1 MEKAIIDNYAA
12 GQLNYVVPCFQ
23 LAEGIISHR
32 IDHSLFVKMVELF
45 RAMSAKETILVETT
59 YRYDDLIL
67 TVNGSDGSQRCTMC
81 PLQYIHNDLDKKLQY
96 FRKHEIPL
104 STTRFKPALEYN
116 HSRQAVILQI
126 DMGSNFSMIFEAL
139 LADKKKRRVAAEELT
154 SVLSD
159 SNYAIS
165 LSYYLKINAKNIN
178 TYKEDLSQYI
188 LLLSELNKGKIESA

>member
-1 MEKAIIDNYAA
+1 MDKIIVDNYAA

-23 LAEGIISHR
+23 LGEGIVSHR

-45 RAMSAKETILVETT
+45 RAMSAKENIRVETT

-67 TVNGSDGSQRCTMC
+67 TVSGDGSQRCTMC
-81 PLQYIHNDLDKKLQY
+81 PIQYIHNDFDKKLQY
-96 FRKHEIPL
+96 YRKHEIQL

-139 LADKKKRRVAAEELT
+139 LADKKKKRLPEEELAT
-154 SVLSD
+154 VLSD

-178 TYKEDLSQYI
+178 SCKEDLSQYI
-188 LLLSELNKGKIESA
+188 LLLSELNKGKIESV